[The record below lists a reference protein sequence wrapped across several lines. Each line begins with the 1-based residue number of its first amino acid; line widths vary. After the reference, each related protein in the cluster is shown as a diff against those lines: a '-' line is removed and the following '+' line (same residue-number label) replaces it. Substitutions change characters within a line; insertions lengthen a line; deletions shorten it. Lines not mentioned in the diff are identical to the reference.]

1 MNSFRRLLGYT
12 LPYWRLI
19 VISFVGAM
27 GVAASDSAIAFSVGK
42 VLKQIF
48 TEKSHAIAVSMGP
61 LFSTSFSINSLSI
74 FRILPLALIAL
85 FVFRGLCRFVQQF
98 CITYAGQLAV
108 QDVRNVI
115 YQRNM
120 GLSLRF
126 FNNNPTG
133 VLMAR
138 VLNDVSLMQNGF
150 SEVLMSVFRDSL
162 TALGLLGL
170 LFYLDWRLAVITIV
184 VVPLMILP
192 SRIIG
197 RHLKRLAKLGL
208 ERISDLS
215 CILQETFSGIKV
227 IKAFGLEAREI
238 IKFRTANLQFLNYA
252 KKSLKYE
259 ALHAPILE
267 VISSL
272 GIASVIWFGG
282 SHVLSGQMSADAF
295 ISFVVA
301 MGMLYTPVKKLLNV
315 YSLLQRSLGAAE
327 RVFEIIDEKP
337 EITDRPDALSLERAR
352 GEVEFRNVSFSYNN
366 EPVLQNVSLSARKGE
381 VVALVGT
388 SGAGKTTLVSLIP
401 RFYDVENGSI
411 MIDGIDI
418 RDVKLFDLLQQIALV
433 DQETILFNETIANNI
448 RYGKTDATDE
458 EVERAARAAYAHD
471 FISEMPEG
479 YQTNIGDRGVRISG
493 GQKQRLCIARA
504 ILKNA
509 PILILD
515 EATSALDTESEQ
527 MVQQAINNLMSNRTT
542 FVIAHRLS
550 TILHADTI
558 IVMDKGVV
566 VERGSHRQLLEA
578 EGLYRKLYTMQFQG
592 EDMDVRGTT

>member
-1 MNSFRRLLGYT
+1 
-12 LPYWRLI
+12 
-19 VISFVGAM
+19 
-27 GVAASDSAIAFSVGK
+27 
-42 VLKQIF
+42 
-48 TEKSHAIAVSMGP
+48 
-61 LFSTSFSINSLSI
+61 
-74 FRILPLALIAL
+74 
-85 FVFRGLCRFVQQF
+85 
-98 CITYAGQLAV
+98 
-108 QDVRNVI
+108 
-115 YQRNM
+115 
-120 GLSLRF
+120 
-126 FNNNPTG
+126 
-133 VLMAR
+133 
-138 VLNDVSLMQNGF
+138 
-150 SEVLMSVFRDSL
+150 
-162 TALGLLGL
+162 
-170 LFYLDWRLAVITIV
+170 
-184 VVPLMILP
+184 
-192 SRIIG
+192 
-197 RHLKRLAKLGL
+197 
-208 ERISDLS
+208 
-215 CILQETFSGIKV
+215 
-227 IKAFGLEAREI
+227 
-238 IKFRTANLQFLNYA
+238 
-252 KKSLKYE
+252 
-259 ALHAPILE
+259 
-267 VISSL
+267 
-272 GIASVIWFGG
+272 
-282 SHVLSGQMSADAF
+282 MSADAF

-352 GEVEFRNVSFSYNN
+352 GEVEFRDVTFSYNN
-366 EPVLQNVSLSARKGE
+366 EPVLLNVSLSARKGE

-411 MIDGIDI
+411 LIDGIDI

-578 EGLYRKLYTMQFQG
+578 NGLYKKLYTMQFQG
-592 EDMDVRGTT
+592 EDMDVRGSM

>member
-1 MNSFRRLLGYT
+1 
-12 LPYWRLI
+12 
-19 VISFVGAM
+19 
-27 GVAASDSAIAFSVGK
+27 
-42 VLKQIF
+42 
-48 TEKSHAIAVSMGP
+48 
-61 LFSTSFSINSLSI
+61 
-74 FRILPLALIAL
+74 
-85 FVFRGLCRFVQQF
+85 
-98 CITYAGQLAV
+98 
-108 QDVRNVI
+108 
-115 YQRNM
+115 
-120 GLSLRF
+120 
-126 FNNNPTG
+126 
-133 VLMAR
+133 
-138 VLNDVSLMQNGF
+138 
-150 SEVLMSVFRDSL
+150 
-162 TALGLLGL
+162 
-170 LFYLDWRLAVITIV
+170 
-184 VVPLMILP
+184 
-192 SRIIG
+192 
-197 RHLKRLAKLGL
+197 
-208 ERISDLS
+208 
-215 CILQETFSGIKV
+215 
-227 IKAFGLEAREI
+227 
-238 IKFRTANLQFLNYA
+238 
-252 KKSLKYE
+252 
-259 ALHAPILE
+259 
-267 VISSL
+267 
-272 GIASVIWFGG
+272 
-282 SHVLSGQMSADAF
+282 
-295 ISFVVA
+295 
-301 MGMLYTPVKKLLNV
+301 MLYTPVKKLLNV

-352 GEVEFRNVSFSYNN
+352 GEVEFRDVTFSYNN
-366 EPVLQNVSLSARKGE
+366 EPVLLNVSLSARKGE

-411 MIDGIDI
+411 LIDGIDI

-578 EGLYRKLYTMQFQG
+578 NGLYKKLYTMQFQG
-592 EDMDVRGTT
+592 EDMDVRGSM